1 MQRNIIETF
10 EERKEYI
17 SQKQEGEF
25 QLPLACSNDS
35 LAGAISQRACVYSGA
50 RVVLNPITD
59 ALHLVHGPIGC
70 ASYTWDIRGSSTSG
84 PTLYKS
90 SFSTD
95 MKETDVV
102 FGGEKK
108 LAGAIRELVSKY
120 KPPAVFVYSTC
131 IVGVIGDDLRAVCK
145 VAQEELNLPII
156 PVMSEGF
163 KGNKKLGYK
172 AACHAL
178 SALIGT
184 KEHATANPYTV
195 NLLGEY
201 NVAGDLWKIKPFFEE
216 MGIEIIASLTGDS
229 RVEDIQ
235 KAHFAKINLVQCSGS
250 MTYLAKIMQEK
261 YGIPFERVS
270 FFGTEDMSQSLRTA
284 AGFFKDV
291 SMMKKAEEIISRET
305 ARTATQISHYRERVS
320 GKRAAI
326 YMGGAAKAVS
336 LVKAFSELGMD
347 VVIIGTQTGNSS
359 DYEQISYIVRDGTV
373 IIDDA
378 NPLELRDLLIKQ
390 KADLLVSGVKERF
403 LAYKLGIPFCD
414 FNHDRVITFEGF
426 DGMVNFAKEI
436 DTTINS
442 PVWKIPI
449 RRISATDPETRSK
462 MYSRTESRTKS
473 ITGLKSNQKTDHSF
487 NNIDP
492 RSDGAIFAGGYNVE
506 ELCHS

>member
-1 MQRNIIETF
+1 MQQNIIETF
-10 EERKEYI
+10 EERKKYI
-17 SQKQEGEF
+17 SQKQQGEAP
-25 QLPLACSNDS
+25 LPLACSNDS

-84 PTLYKS
+84 PELYKS
-90 SFSTD
+90 SFSTN
-95 MKETDVV
+95 MKEKDVV

-108 LAGAIRELVSKY
+108 LACALRELVSKY
-120 KPPAVFVYSTC
+120 RPPAVFVYSTC
-131 IVGVIGDDLRAVCK
+131 IVGVIGDDLRAVCEA
-145 VAQEELNLPII
+145 AQEELNIPVL

-163 KGNKKLGYK
+163 KGNKKLGYR

-184 KEHATANPYTV
+184 KDHTTINPYTV

-201 NVAGDLWKIKPFFEE
+201 NVAGDLWKIKPYYEE

-235 KAHFAKINLVQCSGS
+235 KAHCAKINLVQCSGS

-270 FFGTEDMSQSLRTA
+270 FFGTLDMSQSLRTA
-284 AGFFKDV
+284 AKFFNDI
-291 SMMKKAEEIISRET
+291 SMMKKAEEIIRRET
-305 ARTATQISHYRERVS
+305 AKTTPQIEHYRDRVS

-336 LVKAFSELGMD
+336 LVKAFDELGMD

-359 DYEQISYIVRDGTV
+359 DYEQISYIVRNGTV

-390 KADLLVSGVKERF
+390 KANLLVSGVKERF

-426 DGMVNFAKEI
+426 DGMVNFAREI

-442 PVWKIPI
+442 PVWKIPVK
-449 RRISATDPETRSK
+449 RISPETG
-462 MYSRTESRTKS
+462 SRKKTYP
-473 ITGLKSNQKTDHSF
+473 KTDRSF
-487 NNIDP
+487 KIESQSNDE
-492 RSDGAIFAGGYNVE
+492 IFTGGHNAE
-506 ELCHS
+506 ELCHG